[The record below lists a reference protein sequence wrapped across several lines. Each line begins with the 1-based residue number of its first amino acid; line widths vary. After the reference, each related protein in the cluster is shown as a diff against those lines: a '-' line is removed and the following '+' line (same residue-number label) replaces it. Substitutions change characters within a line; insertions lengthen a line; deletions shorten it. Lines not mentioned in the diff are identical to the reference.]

1 MGDTADPKWA
11 NYGTLGESIIPDELK
26 SAETVV
32 EPKATEASV
41 EPKTAEAPVD
51 RTYGLKAESADTS
64 TETKI
69 ETPT

>member
-41 EPKTAEAPVD
+41 EPKTKAPV
-51 RTYGLKAESADTS
+51 ESADAG

-69 ETPT
+69 ETPA